1 MPIISI
7 TPNNIDQEHICC
19 AIGNDKDNLARAAN
33 KKSWMKERFS
43 EGLVFKRLDAR
54 GKVFVE
60 YMPSETCWKPIEA
73 KNFLVIHC
81 LRVSGSF
88 KGKWIG
94 KELLKEVIN
103 DAKAQGRDGI
113 CVVTGNKDK
122 PYLTNPKFYKKFW
135 FETVDTAEP
144 YFELLALM
152 FNPKAEK
159 PRFSPHVKT
168 GSCEEKEEI
177 FLSYS
182 NQCPFM
188 EEYTTL
194 LISKAKELWIFTQA
208 KKLNSAQEVKQWG
221 SPFATFGIWRKGKFI
236 THELPSEKGFEKLLQ
251 KYSIA

>member
-88 KGKWIG
+88 KGK
-94 KELLKEVIN
+94 
-103 DAKAQGRDGI
+103 
-113 CVVTGNKDK
+113 
-122 PYLTNPKFYKKFW
+122 
-135 FETVDTAEP
+135 
-144 YFELLALM
+144 
-152 FNPKAEK
+152 
-159 PRFSPHVKT
+159 
-168 GSCEEKEEI
+168 
-177 FLSYS
+177 
-182 NQCPFM
+182 
-188 EEYTTL
+188 
-194 LISKAKELWIFTQA
+194 
-208 KKLNSAQEVKQWG
+208 
-221 SPFATFGIWRKGKFI
+221 
-236 THELPSEKGFEKLLQ
+236 
-251 KYSIA
+251 